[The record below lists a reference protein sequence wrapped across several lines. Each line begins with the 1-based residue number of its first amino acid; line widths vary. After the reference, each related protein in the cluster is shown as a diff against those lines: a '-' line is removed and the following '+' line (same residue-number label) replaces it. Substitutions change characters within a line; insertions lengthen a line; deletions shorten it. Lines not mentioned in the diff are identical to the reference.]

1 MERRTVCAV
10 LAAAPWLAASAQPRR
25 EARVA
30 WVSLDRSASN
40 SPSFAALKRALRE
53 LGWEEGRNLTVDAWW
68 GEGSAAT
75 LREAIPRIVERKP
88 DVIVTQSGP
97 VAHMVAEANVTL
109 PTVFTF
115 SGDPVEGK
123 LVDSYAR
130 PGRNRTGVTF
140 FSLEL
145 MPKRLELMK
154 EALPGMKRVAFLAS
168 SAHAGEQ
175 RELEAATRAAG
186 SLGLAHDYYPVT
198 TAAEIDAA
206 LASIE
211 RRRSD
216 AILTFADALVMGYAD
231 RIAAFALRTRI
242 PAVSGW
248 AVFAEKGNLMAYG
261 PVLLDSYL
269 RLGAIVD
276 RILRGGKAGDIPVE
290 FPTTIELVVNRKAA
304 QAMSI
309 VVPPTVLAR
318 ANRIID

>member
-1 MERRTVCAV
+1 MDRRAVCVA

-30 WVSLDRSASN
+30 WVSLDRAASN

-53 LGWEEGRNLTVDAWW
+53 RGWEEGRNLTVDAWW

-115 SGDPVEGK
+115 SGDPVDGK

-154 EALPGMKRVAFLAS
+154 EVLPGMKRVAFLAS
-168 SAHAGEQ
+168 PAHAGEQ

-186 SLGLAHDYYPVT
+186 SLRLAHDYFPVT

-216 AILTFADALVMGYAD
+216 AVLTFADALVMGYAD

-242 PAVSGW
+242 PAVSAW

-276 RILRGGKAGDIPVE
+276 RILRGGKAGEIPVE
-290 FPTTIELVVNRKAA
+290 FPTTVELVVNRKSA
-304 QAMSI
+304 QAMGI
-309 VVPPTVLAR
+309 ALPPALLAR
-318 ANRIID
+318 ASRIID

>member
-1 MERRTVCAV
+1 MDRRTACAA

-25 EARVA
+25 DARVA
-30 WVSLDRSASN
+30 FVSLDRAASN
-40 SPSFAALKRALRE
+40 SPGFAALKRGLRE
-53 LGWEEGRNLTVDAWW
+53 LGWEEERNLTIDAWW

-75 LREAIPRIVERKP
+75 LRGAIPRILERKP
-88 DVIVTQSGP
+88 DVLVTQSGP
-97 VAHMVAEANVTL
+97 VAHLMAEANVPL

-123 LVDSYAR
+123 LVESYAR

-168 SAHAGEQ
+168 PAHAGEQ
-175 RELEAATRAAG
+175 RELQAATRAAAG
-186 SLGLAHDYYPVT
+186 LGLAHDYYPVT

-206 LASIE
+206 LE
-211 RRRSD
+211 RIQRQRMD
-216 AILTFADALVMGYAD
+216 AILAFADALVMGYAD

-269 RLGAIVD
+269 RLATIVD
-276 RILRGGKAGDIPVE
+276 RILRGARAGDIPVE

-304 QAMSI
+304 QAMGI
-309 VVPPTVLAR
+309 ALAPAVLAR
-318 ANRIID
+318 ANRVID